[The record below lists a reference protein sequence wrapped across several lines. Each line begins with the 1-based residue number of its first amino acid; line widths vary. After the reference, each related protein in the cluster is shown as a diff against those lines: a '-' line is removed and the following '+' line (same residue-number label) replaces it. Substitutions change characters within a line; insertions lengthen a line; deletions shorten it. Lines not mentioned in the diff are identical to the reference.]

1 MTYRYKSSRFLK
13 EIKFHHDEMFN
24 GAGKSMNELL
34 IILISGWELQML
46 VINMLIVEI
55 QLFFMSLLVMVKS
68 HVRMMT
74 YIVFILTMFVVKFC
88 RFLFKIFIVV

>member
-1 MTYRYKSSRFLK
+1 
-13 EIKFHHDEMFN
+13 MFS